1 MSVST
6 SQNTSGDLALSILRQ
21 LPGAALALD
30 RELRI
35 ILAAG
40 VALAHHGL
48 QAEALEGHPASS
60 VIDPDRWAIYEPL
73 CRKALQGTSET
84 VEVWSGDETRC
95 YALQVGPW
103 SDEDSRILGVVVIAH
118 DITQRK
124 HSDEAR
130 RHAQE
135 RFELIFEQSPIGMAL
150 LTPEGRPVRVNEAL
164 MNMTGY
170 STQQLL
176 SKTLDELTDP
186 ENRQVNQGQ
195 LRRLRA
201 GEIDSYQVNK
211 RYLHARGHL
220 ISAVLTVSLVRD
232 RQGRP
237 QHLVAQ
243 VQDVTERRQ
252 IERRLAQLTE
262 HDQLTG
268 LLSRRRM
275 ELELAARMSDGRG
288 GSATLIV
295 IGLDDFRK
303 VNDTYGHRIGDDL
316 LKLIAHELR
325 RRLRGGDLIARLGS
339 DEFAIL
345 LPDTPPDAAEY
356 VARDLGRMIADS
368 GIQVSG
374 SLVAC
379 NASVGLSAVAGE
391 LEGAGAPL
399 LGAER
404 AMHSAKRSAGSH

>member
-1 MSVST
+1 MSLSINQST
-6 SQNTSGDLALSILRQ
+6 NASGDLALSILRQ
-21 LPGAALALD
+21 LPGAALALN

-35 ILAAG
+35 VLAAG
-40 VALAHHGL
+40 GALAHHGL
-48 QAEALEGHPASS
+48 QADALEGHPASS

-95 YALQVGPW
+95 YSLQVGPW
-103 SDEDSRILGVVVIAH
+103 SEEDSRILGVVVIAH

-135 RFELIFEQSPIGMAL
+135 RFELVFERSPIGMAL

-164 MNMTGY
+164 MSMTGY
-170 STQQLL
+170 SAQQLL

-186 ENRQVNQGQ
+186 EDRQVDQGQ

-201 GEIDSYQVNK
+201 GEIDSYQVDK

-232 RQGRP
+232 RQGKP

-243 VQDVTERRQ
+243 IQDVTERRQ

-275 ELELAARMSDGRG
+275 ELELAARASDGQG
-288 GSATLIV
+288 AGATLIV

-316 LKLIAHELR
+316 LKLVAQELR
-325 RRLRGGDLIARLGS
+325 RRLRGGDLIARLGG

-356 VARDLGRMIADS
+356 VARDLS
-368 GIQVSG
+368 
-374 SLVAC
+374 
-379 NASVGLSAVAGE
+379 
-391 LEGAGAPL
+391 
-399 LGAER
+399 
-404 AMHSAKRSAGSH
+404 